1 MDLPGCFQ
9 ALSLLVACGGGV
21 SHSLREYVGR
31 FGQKGLI
38 YERLGLETSYPS
50 LNLLLLAKH
59 WETLHHISWLGVGFR
74 GHGET

>member
-9 ALSLLVACGGGV
+9 ALSLLVACGSGV
-21 SHSLREYVGR
+21 SHSLQGYVDR

-59 WETLHHISWLGVGFR
+59 WQTLHHISGLDVGFG
-74 GHGET
+74 GHSET